1 MKIDILSHSTLKL
14 TLSSHDMKENM
25 LCCES
30 FTAQGGNFR
39 RVLSGLIE
47 KESSSKNAVLAY
59 ELLEESKLLVEAFP
73 TSEGGCMVYLSS
85 LNRGNRSKTR
95 KKQLLDKELPA
106 SPLIFETDSSE
117 NLGELCRCLASEKQ
131 KGMDFSSSLFTAQR
145 LYRLAL
151 VPLNMCGNRLK
162 RIMKEYGEVITDE
175 LAAAYTQEH
184 FSLIAEEGAVEIGER
199 LF

>member
-30 FTAQGGNFR
+30 FSAQSRNFR
-39 RVLSGLIE
+39 RVLSGLLE
-47 KESSSKNAVLAY
+47 KEGSSKNAALAY
-59 ELLEESKLLVEAFP
+59 ELLEEGRLLVEAFP

-85 LNRGNRSKTR
+85 LNRSRAK
-95 KKQLLDKELPA
+95 KKQLLDKGLSA

-117 NLGELCRCLASEKQ
+117 NLGELCRCLALEKT
-131 KGMDFSSSLFTAQR
+131 KGMKFSSRLFSYR
-145 LYRLAL
+145 SLYRLAL
-151 VPLNMCGNRLK
+151 VPLNMCGSRLTH
-162 RIMKEYGEVITDE
+162 IMKEYGAVITDE

-184 FSLIAEEGAVEIGER
+184 FSLIAEEEAVEIGGR